1 MPTPQ
6 ELWRKAEKMEA
17 DRQYAEAGNLFERA
31 GDMDR
36 AINNYRRGGRVD
48 RAAYLMEMAGR
59 GAEAGALLMSVGQY
73 LKAAAVYEKV
83 REYAKAASAYL
94 RAEQRERAAAM
105 YEKADSYEDAAKI
118 YASLGNYQKAIQLYN
133 EAGKTDK
140 ANELQAKANPKG
152 AAAQAAAGVLE
163 LDPGMEVAAGQY
175 LDSKQLVDA
184 VVALLRAGRAQDAA
198 KHYGNCQEDIG
209 YNILAAVAGDRAA
222 ERKAAEMFLH
232 AKDFHKAAQIFE
244 NIEDYQNAAKMY
256 ERADDY
262 YMAAEMYVRAGMN
275 GPAAEMYERSGNY
288 QQAAEFFLSVENFDK
303 AATNFERSVNNFLAG
318 KLYFRMNKMN
328 KSLQLLQKVQKSEA
342 EYFEAVRLIGEIL
355 AANGYVDLAI
365 KKYLEVV
372 QSSDVS
378 SDTAPVYYNLARTLE
393 DKGQIAEALNIYQ
406 RIASWDFEY
415 SDVKAR
421 SQALQ
426 SGGRAANPRAAAVTA
441 AAAAQP
447 TSNGAPAGGG
457 DEDIPSVLG
466 TPVSAPAQ
474 VVSMM
479 DGFEFLKGTPL
490 FRDLSLDEMK
500 IFYNSCET
508 RKFRP
513 NEVIIEQDQPGQALF
528 VLRKGTARVVKVTPE
543 EEDTVAR
550 LGAGSPAGEMALIDD
565 APTSARVVAESE
577 VEAFCMTRDRF
588 EKILASNDKT
598 AIKLYRF
605 FVGTLSKR
613 LRTTSENLARAVAG
627 QARSHG

>member
-1 MPTPQ
+1 
-6 ELWRKAEKMEA
+6 
-17 DRQYAEAGNLFERA
+17 
-31 GDMDR
+31 
-36 AINNYRRGGRVD
+36 
-48 RAAYLMEMAGR
+48 
-59 GAEAGALLMSVGQY
+59 
-73 LKAAAVYEKV
+73 
-83 REYAKAASAYL
+83 
-94 RAEQRERAAAM
+94 
-105 YEKADSYEDAAKI
+105 
-118 YASLGNYQKAIQLYN
+118 
-133 EAGKTDK
+133 
-140 ANELQAKANPKG
+140 
-152 AAAQAAAGVLE
+152 
-163 LDPGMEVAAGQY
+163 
-175 LDSKQLVDA
+175 
-184 VVALLRAGRAQDAA
+184 
-198 KHYGNCQEDIG
+198 
-209 YNILAAVAGDRAA
+209 
-222 ERKAAEMFLH
+222 
-232 AKDFHKAAQIFE
+232 
-244 NIEDYQNAAKMY
+244 
-256 ERADDY
+256 
-262 YMAAEMYVRAGMN
+262 MN

-372 QSSDVS
+372 QSSEVS
-378 SDTAPVYYNLARTLE
+378 ADTAPVYYNLARTLE
-393 DKGQIAEALNIYQ
+393 DKGQAAEALNIYQ
-406 RIASWDFEY
+406 RIAAWDFEY

-426 SGGRAANPRAAAVTA
+426 SGGRVQPK
-441 AAAAQP
+441 AQP
-447 TSNGAPAGGG
+447 VAPVNGG
-457 DEDIPSVLG
+457 DEDVPSVLG
-466 TPVSAPAQ
+466 TATPSAAPQQ

-500 IFYNSCET
+500 VFYNSCET

-513 NEVIIEQDQPGQALF
+513 NETMIEQDQPGQALF

-577 VEAFCMTRDRF
+577 VEAFVMTRDRF

-605 FVGTLSKR
+605 FVSTLSKR

-627 QARSHG
+627 QVRSHG

>member
-1 MPTPQ
+1 MATPQ

-17 DRQYAEAGNLFERA
+17 DRQYAEAGALFERS
-31 GDMDR
+31 GDLDR

-83 REYAKAASAYL
+83 REYAKAASAFL

-105 YEKADSYEDAAKI
+105 YEKADSFEDAAKI

-133 EAGKTDK
+133 DAGKTEK
-140 ANELQAKANPKG
+140 AHELQVKMGGKT
-152 AAAQAAAGVLE
+152 AAQQAAAGVLE

-184 VVALLRAGRAQDAA
+184 VVALLRAGRVPEAA

-209 YNILAAVAGDRAA
+209 YNILAAVAGDRNA

-232 AKDFHKAAQIFE
+232 SKDFHKAAQIFE
-244 NIEDYQNAAKMY
+244 NIEDYAAAAKMY

-275 GPAAEMYERSGNY
+275 GPAAEMYERSGNF
-288 QQAAEFFLSVENFDK
+288 QQAAEFYLSVENFDK

-378 SDTAPVYYNLARTLE
+378 AETAPVYYNLARTLE
-393 DKGQIAEALNIYQ
+393 DKAQLAEALNILQ
-406 RIASWDFEY
+406 RLAAWDFEY
-415 SDVKAR
+415 SDVKERINALKSGAR
-421 SQALQ
+421 A
-426 SGGRAANPRAAAVTA
+426 GAGRPGAAP
-441 AAAAQP
+441 AAAQP
-447 TSNGAPAGGG
+447 DDELPSILGSALTPADQGGAR
-457 DEDIPSVLG
+457 S
-466 TPVSAPAQ
+466 Q

-500 IFYNSCET
+500 VFYNSCET

-513 NEVIIEQDQPGQALF
+513 NEVMIEQDQPGQALY

-550 LGAGSPAGEMALIDD
+550 LGPGSPAGEMALIDD
-565 APTSARVVAESE
+565 APTSARVVAESD
-577 VEAFCMTRDRF
+577 VEAFVMTRDRF

-605 FVGTLSKR
+605 FVSTLSKR

-627 QARSHG
+627 QVRSHG

>member
-17 DRQYAEAGNLFERA
+17 DRQFAEAGALFERA

-48 RAAYLMEMAGR
+48 RAAYLMEQAGR

-105 YEKADSYEDAAKI
+105 YEKADSFEDAAKI

-133 EAGKTDK
+133 EAGKTEK
-140 ANELQAKANPKG
+140 ASELEAKVRG
-152 AAAQAAAGVLE
+152 ASPSAAKQAAAGVLE

-184 VVALLRAGRAQDAA
+184 VVALLRAGRVPEAA

-209 YNILAAVAGDRAA
+209 YNILAAVAGDRNA

-232 AKDFHKAAQIFE
+232 SKDFHKAAQIFE
-244 NIEDYQNAAKMY
+244 NIEDFSSAAKMY

-262 YMAAEMYVRAGMN
+262 YMAAEMYVRAGLN

-372 QSSDVS
+372 QSSELS
-378 SDTAPVYYNLARTLE
+378 AETAPVYYNLARTLE
-393 DKGQIAEALNIYQ
+393 EKGQAAEALNIYE

-421 SQALQ
+421 SQALKA
-426 SGGRAANPRAAAVTA
+426 GGKAAPRAAPAAVANIEPDADGDIPMVVGA
-441 AAAAQP
+441 AAA
-447 TSNGAPAGGG
+447 
-457 DEDIPSVLG
+457 PSG
-466 TPVSAPAQ
+466 P

-500 IFYNSCET
+500 MFYNSCET
-508 RKFRP
+508 RKFRA
-513 NEVIIEQDQPGQALF
+513 NETMIEQDQPGQALF
-528 VLRKGTARVVKVTPE
+528 VLRKGTARVVKITPE

-577 VEAFCMTRDRF
+577 VEAFVMTRDRF

-605 FVGTLSKR
+605 FVSTLSKR

-627 QARSHG
+627 QVRSHG